1 MDIIINLINV
11 LTEKIC
17 EMNDRNIIN
26 MVLSKLEFCPNHYNI
41 YREKN
46 DIFIKCHSY
55 YINYFN
61 DIGNK
66 TNDIVNEYSNF
77 YVDVNATDC
86 SEKEKKKILEYQ
98 QPMIY
103 SQNKNNELSHLYLC
117 IKYADIIIDLDTKK
131 YKIIKSYFNI
141 RKPTDD
147 KYKLFETIIN
157 NIDNPDYYFIFN
169 CDSLFINKSKS
180 NFKDNIYNFKE
191 INLSFV
197 NKNDDEDDNDKNIN
211 IELFMDSIIA
221 ISSNVDI
228 KPSVNNNIKINI
240 VRGSFI

>member
-66 TNDIVNEYSNF
+66 TNDIGNEYSNF

-157 NIDNPDYYFIFN
+157 NIDNP
-169 CDSLFINKSKS
+169 K
-180 NFKDNIYNFKE
+180 
-191 INLSFV
+191 
-197 NKNDDEDDNDKNIN
+197 
-211 IELFMDSIIA
+211 
-221 ISSNVDI
+221 
-228 KPSVNNNIKINI
+228 
-240 VRGSFI
+240 